1 MGIDIGSPAI
11 NRLDNMGTNY
21 TIVNKSNPA
30 NASGTI
36 TSIEI
41 WAYAELANCEVAT
54 FYVVSGDNL
63 STRDTEAIGTV
74 TAGSKQTFG
83 VSLNVEA
90 GDYLGIYFTGGYIER
105 DDTGYAGVWYI
116 VGDYIPCTNV
126 AFLVIAGDTVSLY
139 GTGISLI
146 PITATSNIATSITSS
161 LSRGIKEVL
170 TSTSNIVI
178 STTSVLS
185 RGITETLTSTCN
197 VATSITSSL
206 SRGITEVLT
215 STANIATSIS
225 AILGRGV
232 TETLTSTSNIATS
245 IISTLTKEVK
255 AITSTANIATSII
268 GKILKDYI
276 SLTKSDRTY
285 TSVTK
290 ADKVYT
296 PVSDIT
302 PSGTVEEKFIWNYIN
317 PNYDTW
323 VELLAKEHWCDWY
336 FATPFTDAWSSLVT
350 PTKTYASVTAPSKTY
365 NEVTTPDRTF
375 ASITTPAST
384 FTGVSDVTPDGTA
397 EEKFTWAY
405 IDDNFDTWVELLAK
419 EHWCDWY
426 FATKFVDTWTSKTT
440 PSRTYTDVTKPE
452 DGYVSVTTPDK
463 EYKEVTKHQI
473 DV

>member
-1 MGIDIGSPAI
+1 MGIDVGMPAI
-11 NRLDNMGTNY
+11 NRGTNAGGA
-21 TIVNKSNPA
+21 TIFNVGNPA
-30 NASGTI
+30 NSTGRISTVQI
-36 TSIEI
+36 YLETNCTNVEI
-41 WAYAELANCEVAT
+41 AT
-54 FYVVSGDNL
+54 FFEVSSGYY
-63 STRDTEAIGTV
+63 STRDNVALGNQS
-74 TAGSKQTFG
+74 AGYS
-83 VSLNVEA
+83 SHNVDLEVQV
-90 GDYLGIYFTGGYIER
+90 GDYIGMYASSGNYEYDSTGFN
-105 DDTGYAGVWYI
+105 GVRS
-116 VGDYIPCTNV
+116 VFGDYIPCTNV
-126 AFLVIAGDTVSLY
+126 AFVLDTNGDGAISCY
-139 GTGISLI
+139 GTGLI
-146 PITATSNIATSITSS
+146 TINITATSNIATSITSS
-161 LSRGIKEVL
+161 LSRGITEVL
-170 TSTSNIVI
+170 TATSNII
-178 STTSVLS
+178 TSTTGALS
-185 RGITETLTSTCN
+185 RGITYN
-197 VATSITSSL
+197 
-206 SRGITEVLT
+206 LT

-232 TETLTSTSNIATS
+232 TEALTSTSNIATS

-255 AITSTANIATSII
+255 AITSTANIVTSII

-276 SLTKSDRTY
+276 SLTISDRTY